1 MKKLFLS
8 LMLLVSAIALN
19 AQSLASHNWGTKL
32 ASEDGVDIAVVLVFD
47 ESGACELQIG
57 ADYQIKEDDVPINLE
72 GYVTVPGTYTLNGK
86 NLTMNLERSKAE
98 VGIDYEIK
106 GMDANTK
113 AKMDKEIR
121 AEIDGMKN
129 EFKNMMLDG
138 MPKMHNMQIVKL
150 DNKNLVLKDDN
161 GDDIPFYALE

>member
-1 MKKLFLS
+1 MFFAFVLT
-8 LMLLVSAIALN
+8 LMSAIALN

-72 GYVTVPGTYTLNGK
+72 GYVTVPGTYTLNDK
-86 NLTMNLERSKAE
+86 NLTLNLVRKEAE
-98 VGIDYEIK
+98 VDIDYEIK
-106 GMDANTK
+106 GMDAKTK
-113 AKMDKEIR
+113 AMMDKEIR
-121 AEIDGMKN
+121 AEIDGLKD
-129 EFKNMMLDG
+129 EFKNTMLDG
-138 MPKMHNMQIVKL
+138 MPKMHNMKIVKL